1 MTTET
6 MTDWSAA
13 EIADLKRLWGEGH
26 SASEIRRQL
35 HSKHKTLRSRSAVCG
50 KVSRLGL
57 DKRATPSRPVR
68 IASAA
73 DRSLSEKRRAAG
85 QQGAAKRSGRGFRFG
100 AGPEEPSPERKAGLG
115 KVHIKKP
122 RLLAGQKPADG
133 VPITELRPEGCK
145 YALTADAPHRF
156 CGRPSAKGQVYCA
169 GHMVGIHAPNQP
181 GNPHARKTA
190 KDQGR

>member
-1 MTTET
+1 MTTDT
-6 MTDWSAA
+6 MIDWSAA

-35 HSKHKTLRSRSAVCG
+35 HSKHKILRSRSAVCG

-57 DKRATPSRPVR
+57 DKRVTPSRPVR

-73 DRSLSEKRRAAG
+73 DRSLSDKRRAAG

-115 KVHIKKP
+115 KDRIRNP
-122 RLLAGQKPADG
+122 RLLAGQTPSDG
-133 VPITELRPEGCK
+133 RPITELRDRECR

-156 CGRPSAKGQVYCA
+156 CGRTSAPGKSYCA
-169 GHMVGIHAPNQP
+169 GHLKGLYQAGPAP
-181 GNPHARKTA
+181 GNPHARETE
-190 KDQGR
+190 KD